1 MIVPK
6 QAAPT
11 QRPVDA
17 ERLTV
22 IPVARRDG
30 MFSGWGVRL

>member
-6 QAAPT
+6 ESRPA

-22 IPVARRDG
+22 IPIARRDG